1 MTEQI
6 EEVKEQKMPETPK
19 EFPVAALQYYRE
31 TDESGL
37 AVGCDLRLQFFKNLT
52 EQEQQNIASE
62 IVMLGAVIACR
73 EHKDGFL
80 AGVEEFASELKKIF
94 EKANAV

>member
-1 MTEQI
+1 MTE
-6 EEVKEQKMPETPK
+6 EELKSTKNPESTDETP
-19 EFPVAALQYYRE
+19 VASLHYYRE

-37 AVGCDLRLQFFKNLT
+37 AVGCDLRLQFFKELT
-52 EQEQQNIASE
+52 EQERQNIASE

-80 AGVEEFASELKKIF
+80 AGVEEFSVELKKIF

>member
-1 MTEQI
+1 MTDT
-6 EEVKEQKMPETPK
+6 EEVKEQETPK
-19 EFPVAALQYYRE
+19 ESPVAALQYYRE

-37 AVGCDLRLQFFKNLT
+37 AVSCDLRLQFFKDLT
-52 EQEQQNIASE
+52 PQEQHNIASE

-94 EKANAV
+94 EKANAVQSV